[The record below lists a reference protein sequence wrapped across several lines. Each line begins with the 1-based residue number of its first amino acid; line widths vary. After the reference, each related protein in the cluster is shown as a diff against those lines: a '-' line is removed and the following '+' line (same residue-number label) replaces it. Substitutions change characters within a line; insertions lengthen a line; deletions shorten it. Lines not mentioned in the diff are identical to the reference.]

1 MHEKVSQLEHLNKLY
16 RGLAREGRTDL
27 AGTLK
32 DHVLTTNKRWDSL
45 SGRIA
50 AILRRLKHILNIRDD
65 YDAAREALLVWFAKS
80 DVELG
85 RLYKKGRKETPAKL
99 CKVKV
104 RSVVR
109 CRGEHLAVDCE
120 RTGFVKILFF
130 VKSGIKCCLNA
141 NMLK

>member
-32 DHVLTTNKRWDSL
+32 DHVLSTNKRWDSL

-65 YDAAREALLVWFAKS
+65 FDAAREALLVWFAKI

-99 CKVKV
+99 RKVKV
-104 RSVVR
+104 RGGCDIGAGRTPGGLRENWFCKDTVR
-109 CRGEHLAVDCE
+109 CEIRS
-120 RTGFVKILFF
+120 KILS
-130 VKSGIKCCLNA
+130 KR
-141 NMLK
+141 